1 MDRALELAR
10 ESLLITSPNPRVGC
24 VLADP
29 DGRVIGAGRTQ
40 QAGGAHAEVMAL
52 KDAQANGFA
61 TLGATAYVTL
71 EPCSHQG
78 RTGPCCDALVA
89 AGIAKVVASI
99 ADPNPLVGGRGFER
113 LRAAGI
119 SVEVGCGAEESRELN
134 IGFFSRMIRKKPWVR
149 LKAAI
154 SLDGFT
160 SMPSGESQWITSE
173 AARSDGHLWRARSC
187 AVLTGVGTVL
197 ADNPKLNVRNID
209 TPRQPMAVVCDS
221 QLRTPPEAALFDC
234 DRRVLIYTAS
244 SDSRLAQRLKSRG
257 AEVRRVDSTMRGRM
271 DLRMLLEDLAQEGV
285 NELHVEAGAILN
297 GSLLASGL
305 VDELLIYVAPTLLG
319 GGVGVA
325 RMPPLGRLSEA
336 PRFNYVSAL
345 PVGGDVRLIARSHG
359 ANDF

>member
-52 KDAQANGFA
+52 KDAQANGFG

-160 SMPSGESQWITSE
+160 AMPSGESQWITSE

-197 ADNPKLNVRNID
+197 ADDPKLSVRDID

-221 QLRTPPEAALFDC
+221 QLRTPPEAALFEC
-234 DRRVLIYTAS
+234 DRRVLMYTAS
-244 SDSRLAQRLKSRG
+244 SDSSLAQRLKSRG
-257 AEVRRVDSTMRGRM
+257 AEVRKVDSTMRGRM
-271 DLRMLLEDLAQEGV
+271 DLRMVLADLAQEGV

-305 VDELLIYVAPTLLG
+305 VDELLMYVAPTLLG

>member
-160 SMPSGESQWITSE
+160 AMPSGESQWITSE

-244 SDSRLAQRLKSRG
+244 SDSRLARRLKSRG

-305 VDELLIYVAPTLLG
+305 VDELLMYVAPTLLG

-336 PRFNYVSAL
+336 PRFDYVSAL
-345 PVGGDVRLIARSHG
+345 PVGGDVRLIARSQG

>member
-99 ADPNPLVGGRGFER
+99 ADPNPLVGGRGFEL

-119 SVEVGCGAEESRELN
+119 SVEVGCGADESRELN

-160 SMPSGESQWITSE
+160 AMPSGESQWITSE

-221 QLRTPPEAALFDC
+221 QLRTPPEAALFEC
-234 DRRVLIYTAS
+234 DRRVLMYTAS
-244 SDSRLAQRLKSRG
+244 SDSSLAQRLKSRG

-297 GSLLASGL
+297 GSLLSSGL
-305 VDELLIYVAPTLLG
+305 VDELLMYVAPTLLG

-336 PRFNYVSAL
+336 PRFDYVSAL

>member
-160 SMPSGESQWITSE
+160 AMPSGESQWITSE

-221 QLRTPPEAALFDC
+221 QLRTPPEAALFEC
-234 DRRVLIYTAS
+234 DRRVLMYTAS
-244 SDSRLAQRLKSRG
+244 SDSSLAQRLKSPQG
-257 AEVRRVDSTMRGRM
+257 
-271 DLRMLLEDLAQEGV
+271 
-285 NELHVEAGAILN
+285 
-297 GSLLASGL
+297 
-305 VDELLIYVAPTLLG
+305 
-319 GGVGVA
+319 
-325 RMPPLGRLSEA
+325 
-336 PRFNYVSAL
+336 
-345 PVGGDVRLIARSHG
+345 
-359 ANDF
+359 

>member
-160 SMPSGESQWITSE
+160 AMPSGESQWITSE

>member
-160 SMPSGESQWITSE
+160 AMPSGESQWITSE

-244 SDSRLAQRLKSRG
+244 SDNSLVRRLKSRG

-305 VDELLIYVAPTLLG
+305 VDELLMYVAPTLLG

-336 PRFNYVSAL
+336 PRFDYVSAL

-359 ANDF
+359 ADDF

>member
-29 DGRVIGAGRTQ
+29 DGRVIGTGRTQ

-52 KDAQANGFA
+52 KDAQANGFG

-160 SMPSGESQWITSE
+160 AMPSGESQWITSE

-305 VDELLIYVAPTLLG
+305 VDELLMYVAPTLLG

-336 PRFNYVSAL
+336 PRFDYVSAL

>member
-160 SMPSGESQWITSE
+160 AMPSGESQWITSE

-257 AEVRRVDSTMRGRM
+257 AEVRRVASTMRGRM
-271 DLRMLLEDLAQEGV
+271 DLRMLLEDLAQ
-285 NELHVEAGAILN
+285 
-297 GSLLASGL
+297 
-305 VDELLIYVAPTLLG
+305 
-319 GGVGVA
+319 
-325 RMPPLGRLSEA
+325 
-336 PRFNYVSAL
+336 
-345 PVGGDVRLIARSHG
+345 
-359 ANDF
+359 

>member
-1 MDRALELAR
+1 M
-10 ESLLITSPNPRVGC
+10 
-24 VLADP
+24 
-29 DGRVIGAGRTQ
+29 
-40 QAGGAHAEVMAL
+40 
-52 KDAQANGFA
+52 
-61 TLGATAYVTL
+61 
-71 EPCSHQG
+71 
-78 RTGPCCDALVA
+78 
-89 AGIAKVVASI
+89 
-99 ADPNPLVGGRGFER
+99 
-113 LRAAGI
+113 RAAGI

-160 SMPSGESQWITSE
+160 AMPSGESQWITSE

-305 VDELLIYVAPTLLG
+305 VDELLMYVAPTLLG

-336 PRFNYVSAL
+336 PRFDYVSAL

>member
-89 AGIAKVVASI
+89 AGIARVVASI

-160 SMPSGESQWITSE
+160 AMPSGESQWITSE

-271 DLRMLLEDLAQEGV
+271 DLRVVLADLAQEGV

-305 VDELLIYVAPTLLG
+305 VDELLMYVAPTLLG

-336 PRFNYVSAL
+336 PRFDYVSAL
-345 PVGGDVRLIARSHG
+345 PVGGDVRLIARSQG

>member
-160 SMPSGESQWITSE
+160 AMPSGESQWITSE

-305 VDELLIYVAPTLLG
+305 VDELLMYVAPTLLG

-325 RMPPLGRLSEA
+325 QMPPINA
-336 PRFNYVSAL
+336 PKSGV
-345 PVGGDVRLIARSHG
+345 
-359 ANDF
+359 

>member
-10 ESLLITSPNPRVGC
+10 ESLLITYPNPRVGC

-52 KDAQANGFA
+52 KDAQENGFA

-89 AGIAKVVASI
+89 AGIARVVASI

-160 SMPSGESQWITSE
+160 AMPSGESQWITSE

-271 DLRMLLEDLAQEGV
+271 DLRMVLEDLAQEGV

-305 VDELLIYVAPTLLG
+305 VDELLMYVAPTLLG

-336 PRFNYVSAL
+336 PRFDYVSAL